1 MGIGYILRT
10 GKQGVIDSSTSIDPG
25 VVQAEDIDDAALGNG
40 LQGGYKSEDQTS
52 SAVSVK
58 LNEGAFTQ
66 GSGLQV
72 GANGVAL
79 STYAMGRVTSFHA
92 VHSGS
97 TSVAANAAEATIT
110 PVNWNSQNITIV
122 ANSIIYVRATITA
135 LETTTGSLGANGAGW
150 MMQAV
155 IRRAATGNA
164 ALVDTNFVNHAF
176 KDVGLSDITPTIT
189 LASNVLTITC
199 PSSTSIDI
207 DYKVTCEVLSTMTV
221 N

>member
-207 DYKVTCEVLSTMTV
+207 DYKVTCEVLSTITV

>member
-1 MGIGYILRT
+1 MGVRYVLTT
-10 GKQGVIDSSTSIDPG
+10 GKHDVIDSSTSIDAG
-25 VVQAEDIDDAALGNG
+25 VIQASDIDDAALGNG

-52 SAVSVK
+52 AAVSVK
-58 LNEGAFTQ
+58 LNEGAFTPQ

-72 GANGVAL
+72 GANGMAF

-97 TSVAANAAEATIT
+97 TSVAANAADATIT
-110 PVNWNSQNITIV
+110 PVDWNSQNITIV

-135 LETTTGSLGANGAGW
+135 LQTTGTVGSNGAGW

-164 ALVDTNFVNHAF
+164 ELVDTSFVNHAF
-176 KDVGLSDITPTIT
+176 KDAGFSNITPTIA

-199 PSSTSIDI
+199 PSSTSIGI
-207 DYKVTCEVLSTMTV
+207 NYKVTCEVLSTITV
-221 N
+221 E

>member
-1 MGIGYILRT
+1 MTIRYVLTT
-10 GKQGVIDSSTSIDPG
+10 GKDGAIDSSAAIDAG
-25 VVQAEDIDDAALGNG
+25 VIQASDIDDAALGNG

-52 SAVSVK
+52 AAVSVK

-72 GANGVAL
+72 GANGVAF
-79 STYAMGRVTSFHA
+79 STYAMGRLTSFHA

-97 TSVAANAAEATIT
+97 TSVAANAADATIT
-110 PVNWNSQNITIV
+110 PVDWNSQNITIG

-135 LETTTGSLGANGAGW
+135 LQTTGTVGSNGAGW

-164 ALVDTNFVNHAF
+164 ELVDTSFVNHAF
-176 KDVGLSDITPTIT
+176 KDVGFSNITPTIT

-199 PSSTSIDI
+199 PSSTSIGI
-207 DYKVTCEVLSTMTV
+207 NYKGTCEVLSTITV
-221 N
+221 E